1 MGAVRPNRD
10 AANPHDKP
18 VIPRRRKAT
27 RLGCWKRS
35 RPERSSRRSCPPPC
49 TSTTPPGPAGA
60 GRHGS
65 VGPARTGDRGSRDRG
80 GGAADRV
87 GRAGG
92 RGPGRA
98 GFARRRPGLRVDGG
112 HRTRR
117 AAPRPGAAARAGGAM
132 NIQEDL
138 GAIAR
143 AIVDANLYMVLGT
156 VDEHGRPW
164 VSPVYYATAD
174 YTRFYWIS
182 SPEVRHSR
190 NLAQRPHV
198 SIVIFDS
205 RVPAYTG
212 QAVYMSAVAEE
223 LTGEDLDRG

>member
-1 MGAVRPNRD
+1 
-10 AANPHDKP
+10 
-18 VIPRRRKAT
+18 
-27 RLGCWKRS
+27 
-35 RPERSSRRSCPPPC
+35 
-49 TSTTPPGPAGA
+49 
-60 GRHGS
+60 
-65 VGPARTGDRGSRDRG
+65 
-80 GGAADRV
+80 
-87 GRAGG
+87 
-92 RGPGRA
+92 
-98 GFARRRPGLRVDGG
+98 
-112 HRTRR
+112 
-117 AAPRPGAAARAGGAM
+117 M

-190 NLAQRPHV
+190 NLARRPHV

-223 LTGEDLDRG
+223 LTGDDLDRGLEVYPGPAERGARAMTREEVRPPAAYRLYRATASQHSILCPWPSGPCPVHGPAHDHRVAVTM